1 MWDDIEEVERLECIK
16 ILRGVLCTRACL
28 EGIVSWL
35 VSCWYWEKYW
45 GAAHDL
51 SEGERS
57 TKREVAGFDDI
68 RGGFRAFKTEEV
80 SGKNK
85 EGIVRDSGRERE
97 GRILLARGQFLC
109 LRASC
114 REKGERKKRKTGGS

>member
-1 MWDDIEEVERLECIK
+1 MTARI
-16 ILRGVLCTRACL
+16 GCL

-57 TKREVAGFDDI
+57 TKRGVASFDGI
-68 RGGFRAFKTEEV
+68 RGGLRAFEAEERGAKLV
-80 SGKNK
+80 LLVGKQ
-85 EGIVRDSGRERE
+85 
-97 GRILLARGQFLC
+97 LAECRKLC
-109 LRASC
+109 LC
-114 REKGERKKRKTGGS
+114 

>member
-57 TKREVAGFDDI
+57 TKMEVAGFDGI
-68 RGGFRAFKTEEV
+68 RGGFRAFEAEERGAKLTLLV
-80 SGKNK
+80 GKQ
-85 EGIVRDSGRERE
+85 
-97 GRILLARGQFLC
+97 LAECWKLC
-109 LRASC
+109 LC
-114 REKGERKKRKTGGS
+114 